1 MRLSE
6 IAPIRPKRPGELRVA
21 ALRQA
26 ADQASDA
33 VRLERERQRIRQAQT
48 ALGKLQRSKTR

>member
-6 IAPIRPKRPGELRVA
+6 IAPMRPKRPGELRVA
-21 ALRQA
+21 ALKTA

-33 VRLERERQRIRQAQT
+33 LRLERERKRLRRAQT
-48 ALGKLQRSKTR
+48 ALGKLQRARTR

>member
-6 IAPIRPKRPGELRVA
+6 IAPIRPKRSGELRVA

-48 ALGKLQRSKTR
+48 ALGKLQRSRTR